1 MLEYKIE
8 RDSTTTKN
16 CVFDLTPSE
25 KEWWI
30 NKLSYFRLK
39 KELENNY
46 LSHCF
51 VENANFTVKP
61 LAHYII
67 SGLKKWLQWKTLFLK
82 SMSIFEFF
90 VIVLFIA
97 VVLFF
102 VFANL
107 FCFHRDRLFN
117 CCDFFNR
124 CECFFLFLLVM
135 TVFNCWESFF

>member
-8 RDSTTTKN
+8 RDSTAT
-16 CVFDLTPSE
+16 TPSE

-30 NKLSYFRLK
+30 NKLSYFRLT

-46 LSHCF
+46 LSYCF
-51 VENANFTVKP
+51 LENANFTVKP

-67 SGLKKWLQWKTLFLK
+67 SGLKKWLQWKTLFPK

-90 VIVLFIA
+90 VIVLFI
-97 VVLFF
+97 VVILFF

-117 CCDFFNR
+117 CCDFFDR

-135 TVFNCWESFF
+135 AVFNCSESFF